1 MAARLSMVHGLET
14 TRHHQVSLEC
24 DASAL
29 RKQLRLRSQERPGLV
44 IVRLRKLSVLKHSA
58 DTSPRLG
65 SCASGRTGAEAW

>member
-29 RKQLRLRSQERPGLV
+29 REQLRLRSQERPGLV
-44 IVRLRKLSVLKHSA
+44 KSSLAKVER
-58 DTSPRLG
+58 
-65 SCASGRTGAEAW
+65 AEALSRHLATIRVLC